1 MDKIEFPYID
11 HRISQESME
20 DAKDILWIFDVEII
34 MYR

>member
-20 DAKDILWIFDVEII
+20 DAKDNIFVAIYDS
-34 MYR
+34 YK